1 MEKKNSMELLTFPPE
16 LNYIAGIFQ
25 CYSKYNF
32 IYIFLNATVLVK
44 KQKTH
49 KTNKQNQPSSA
60 N

>member
-1 MEKKNSMELLTFPPE
+1 MELLAFPPE

-25 CYSKYNF
+25 CYPKYNF

-44 KQKTH
+44 KPKKQKT
-49 KTNKQNQPSSA
+49 TKQNKKTQQPPSSA